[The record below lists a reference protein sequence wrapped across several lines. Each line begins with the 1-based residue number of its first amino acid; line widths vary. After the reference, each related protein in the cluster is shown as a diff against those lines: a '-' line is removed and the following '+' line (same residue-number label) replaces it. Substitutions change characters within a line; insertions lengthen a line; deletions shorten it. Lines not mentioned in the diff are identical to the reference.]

1 MNGLLLGMMVGAFA
15 GFVAGG
21 ITMAVLAA
29 ARREEPEVPRTAEL
43 IAERK
48 VNLWLA
54 QKCSELDAKRPVS
67 SDPDAADTWT
77 SRAGWLSAA
86 REATR

>member
-29 ARREEPEVPRTAEL
+29 AARDARPSHLPRR
-43 IAERK
+43 
-48 VNLWLA
+48 
-54 QKCSELDAKRPVS
+54 D
-67 SDPDAADTWT
+67 
-77 SRAGWLSAA
+77 
-86 REATR
+86 